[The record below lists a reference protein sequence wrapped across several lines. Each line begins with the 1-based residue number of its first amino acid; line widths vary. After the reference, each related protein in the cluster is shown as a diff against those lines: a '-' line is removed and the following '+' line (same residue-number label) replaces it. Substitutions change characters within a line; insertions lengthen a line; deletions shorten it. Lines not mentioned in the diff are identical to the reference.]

1 MIEPRPFQRVFLRR
15 ALAPGVDTAALSLP
29 RGNGKSHLAAHIL
42 TRALTPGGPLHEP
55 GKEYILLAGSLEQ
68 ARMCFRPIRKD
79 LEPTGQYRFIDSI
92 TRLGIT
98 DLRDNTR
105 LRVMSSSAKSAMGI
119 VGVPLLVADE
129 PGSWQ
134 VVGGELMNDAI
145 QTAQGK
151 PGSRL
156 KVIYIGTL
164 APATGGWWHDLVG
177 DGSHGSTY
185 VQALQGDP
193 ERWDQWPEIRRCNPL
208 CNISPTFR
216 KKLLEERNA
225 ARADTRLKARFLS
238 YRLNVPTG
246 DESTVLL
253 TVEDWGQVVGR
264 EVAPARGRP
273 VVAVDLGGGRS
284 WSAALA
290 IFETG
295 RMEAI
300 AVAPGVPSIS
310 EQEKRDRVP
319 SGTYSALVQSGSLR
333 VAEGLRVQPPA
344 QLVEAIFE
352 AWGRPVSITC
362 DRFRL
367 NELADC
373 GRGVPLHPR
382 VSRWSESSADIR
394 ALRKIARDGP
404 LSCAESSRLLV
415 AASLSQA
422 LVKNDD
428 AGNTRLVKRGTNNTA
443 RDDVAAA
450 LVLGAGAF
458 QRSAGTRPR
467 WRYRGAA

>member
-1 MIEPRPFQRVFLRR
+1 MIDPRPFQRTFLRR
-15 ALAPGVDTAALSLP
+15 ALASGIDTAALSLP
-29 RGNGKSHLAAHIL
+29 RANGKSHLAAYVL
-42 TRALTPGGPLHEP
+42 TRCLTPGDPLHEP

-68 ARMCFRPIRKD
+68 ARMCYRPIRED
-79 LEPTGQYRFIDSI
+79 LEPTGEYRFIDSV

-98 DLRDNTR
+98 DKRDNTK
-105 LRVMSSSAKSAMGI
+105 LRVMSSNARAAMGL

-129 PGSWQ
+129 PGAWQ
-134 VVGGELMNDAI
+134 VVGGELMHDAI

-156 KVIYIGTL
+156 RVIYIGTL
-164 APATGGWWHDLVG
+164 APAPSGWWHDLVG

-208 CNISPTFR
+208 TNISPTFR
-216 KKLLEERNA
+216 RKLLEERDA

-238 YRLNVPTG
+238 YRLNVPTA
-246 DESTVLL
+246 DESAVLL
-253 TVEDWGQVVGR
+253 TVEDWEQVVGR
-264 EVAPARGRP
+264 EVPPARGRP
-273 VVAVDLGGGRS
+273 VVAVDLGGGRA
-284 WSAALA
+284 WSAAIA
-290 IFETG
+290 VWPSG

-300 AVAPGVPSIS
+300 AVAPGIPGITA
-310 EQEKRDRVP
+310 QEKRDRVP
-319 SGTYSALVQSGSLR
+319 GGTYRKLVQSGSLR
-333 VAEGLRVQPPA
+333 IAEGLRVQPPA
-344 QLVEAIFE
+344 QLVDMIF
-352 AWGRPVSITC
+352 ARWGRPVSITC

-373 GRGVPLHPR
+373 ARGVPLHPR
-382 VSRWSESSADIR
+382 VSRWSESSSDIR
-394 ALRKIARDGP
+394 AVRKLARDGP
-404 LSCAESSRLLV
+404 LSCDESSRLLV
-415 AASLSQA
+415 AASLSAA

-428 AGNTRLVKRGTNNTA
+428 SGNTRLVKRGTNNTG

-467 WRYRGAA
+467 WRYRGVA

>member
-1 MIEPRPFQRVFLRR
+1 MIEPRRFQRVFLRR
-15 ALAPGVDTAALSLP
+15 ALAPGIDTAVLSIP
-29 RGNGKSHLAAHIL
+29 RANGKSHLAAHIL
-42 TRALTPGGPLHEP
+42 SQALTPGDPLHEP

-68 ARMCFRPIRKD
+68 ARMCYRPIRED
-79 LEPTGQYRFIDSI
+79 LEPTGQYRFIDSV
-92 TRLGIT
+92 TRLGLT
-98 DLRDNTR
+98 DVRDNTK
-105 LRVMSSSAKSAMGI
+105 LRVLSSNAKTAMGI
-119 VGVPLLVADE
+119 VGCPLLVADE
-129 PGSWQ
+129 PGAWQ
-134 VVGGELMNDAI
+134 VVGGELMHDTI
-145 QTAQGK
+145 QTSQGK

-156 KVIYIGTL
+156 RVIYIGTL
-164 APATGGWWHDLVG
+164 APAPSGWWHDLVG

-185 VQALQGDP
+185 VRALQGDP
-193 ERWDQWPEIRRCNPL
+193 ARWDQWPEIRRCNPL

-216 KKLLEERNA
+216 RKLLEERDA

-253 TVEDWGQVVGR
+253 TVEDWEQVTAR
-264 EVAPARGRP
+264 EVGPARGRP
-273 VVAVDLGGGRS
+273 VVAVDLGGGRA
-284 WSAALA
+284 WSAAVA

-295 RMEAI
+295 RLEAL
-300 AVAPGVPSIS
+300 AVAPGIPSIVA
-310 EQEKRDRVP
+310 QERRDRVP
-319 SGTYSALVQSGSLR
+319 NGTYRKLVETGSLR
-333 VAEGLRVQPPA
+333 VAGGLRVQPPA
-344 QLVEAIFE
+344 QLVDMIFE
-352 AWGRPVSITC
+352 RWGRPVSVTC

-373 GRGVPLHPR
+373 ARGVPLLPR
-382 VSRWSESSADIR
+382 VSRWSESSSDIR

-422 LVKNDD
+422 LVKSDES
-428 AGNTRLVKRGTNNTA
+428 GNTRLVKRGTNNTS

-450 LVLGAGAF
+450 LVLAAGAF

-467 WRYRGAA
+467 WRYRGVA